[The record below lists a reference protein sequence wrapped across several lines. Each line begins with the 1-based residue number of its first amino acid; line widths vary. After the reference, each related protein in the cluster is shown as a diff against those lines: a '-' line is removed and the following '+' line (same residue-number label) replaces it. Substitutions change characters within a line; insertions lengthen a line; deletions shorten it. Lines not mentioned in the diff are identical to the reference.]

1 MDASLSIPSKRNSLS
16 NLLKPLWNWSLKY
29 KLYHIPFWCAYHYLF
44 WMIAVG
50 NPIQVASTILYTVY
64 SIKFIFYVV
73 FQAIAAYFN
82 LYYLIPHYL
91 EKSRFAEYILYL
103 SVTIFCAACFIV
115 LGYYTIAL
123 ISEKTYFELFGVD
136 PKKFFH
142 FFINGTFASTIAS
155 TTLAMSIKLTKNWI
169 QAKRREQL
177 LEKEKLETEL
187 KFLKSQFNP
196 HFLFNTINS
205 IFVLI
210 HKNPSM
216 ASDSLA
222 KFSDLLRY
230 QLYECNEHEIRIS
243 QELSYLE
250 NFIDLQKLRQESE
263 YIDLEINVEEP
274 DLPDLSIPPFILMPF
289 IENAFKHVSKDKSQ
303 KNWIRIDLKFHY
315 RQLIFSISNNI
326 NPSSSSSRE
335 ILTYKGIGL
344 KNVQRRL
351 ELIYPNDHQLNI
363 LQEKE
368 IFRIILKINLH
379 DYSGNTVST
388 QSMKSAELL

>member
-1 MDASLSIPSKRNSLS
+1 
-16 NLLKPLWNWSLKY
+16 
-29 KLYHIPFWCAYHYLF
+29 
-44 WMIAVG
+44 
-50 NPIQVASTILYTVY
+50 
-64 SIKFIFYVV
+64 
-73 FQAIAAYFN
+73 
-82 LYYLIPHYL
+82 
-91 EKSRFAEYILYL
+91 
-103 SVTIFCAACFIV
+103 
-115 LGYYTIAL
+115 
-123 ISEKTYFELFGVD
+123 
-136 PKKFFH
+136 
-142 FFINGTFASTIAS
+142 
-155 TTLAMSIKLTKNWI
+155 
-169 QAKRREQL
+169 
-177 LEKEKLETEL
+177 
-187 KFLKSQFNP
+187 
-196 HFLFNTINS
+196 
-205 IFVLI
+205 
-210 HKNPSM
+210 M